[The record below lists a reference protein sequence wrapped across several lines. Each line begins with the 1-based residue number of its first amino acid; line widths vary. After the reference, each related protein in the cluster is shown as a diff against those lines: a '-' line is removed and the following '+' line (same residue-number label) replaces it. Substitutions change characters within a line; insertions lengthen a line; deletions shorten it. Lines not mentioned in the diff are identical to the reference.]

1 MTPWKY
7 LGINNQPC
15 TCEYIL
21 GNVNGKEVLVI
32 KELPGATTSITNL
45 LEHIVSSLLTGPLL
59 GTDASKL
66 RFFEFHSPTTA
77 PLNVWLEVVF
87 TVAKREPRLNF
98 REKLKEYFH
107 PTVKPYVVW
116 NPVWQ
121 TVPIPLQAQLVAI
134 DPVGLV

>member
-1 MTPWKY
+1 MPAPEGVA
-7 LGINNQPC
+7 LMAQIMDEVED
-15 TCEYIL
+15 EYS
-21 GNVNGKEVLVI
+21 GF
-32 KELPGATTSITNL
+32 A
-45 LEHIVSSLLTGPLL
+45 
-59 GTDASKL
+59 
-66 RFFEFHSPTTA
+66 RHSNFTERM
-77 PLNVWLEVVF
+77 NVWREVVF
-87 TVAKREPRLNF
+87 TVAKRDPRLNF